1 MNENLINWNDS
12 YSVSNAEMDTQH
24 KRIIDIINKLFIS
37 FKEGK
42 AESILNDI
50 LNEMIE
56 YANFHLNS
64 EEKLLYKYDYPQKEE
79 HEKKHQSFRDKIK
92 DFKKALSTGSK
103 DTHYQIIEYLKNWW
117 ANHILIED
125 MKYANFLSNK

>member
-12 YSVSNAEMDTQH
+12 YSVGNAEMDEQH
-24 KRIIDIINKLFIS
+24 KKIIDIINKLFIS

-50 LNEMIE
+50 INEMIE

-79 HEKKHQSFRDKIK
+79 HEKKHQSFRDKIIV
-92 DFKKALSTGSK
+92 FKNALNTGSK

-117 ANHILIED
+117 SNHILIED